1 MRFIL
6 LLVVFLLACSSPVAA
21 SQGPAVYVDDTFT
34 YEEAMEIQ
42 RGLDMWSAAVGLHYG
57 PMYLCGHGADCD
69 NRVSP
74 GRPAFVFANARA
86 GEVDYDSVPPGV
98 LAYVEDLFSRRV
110 VVLTDR
116 TTSLHLSGIV
126 AHEVGHALGLEHNMV
141 EGSLMFPYYS
151 EWACI
156 DVATL
161 DQFQEIYPDAVV
173 HATCQVQPVTVH
185 YGLTL

>member
-1 MRFIL
+1 MRFLL
-6 LLVVFLLACSSPVAA
+6 LLVVLVLGCSSPAQA
-21 SQGPAVYVDDTFT
+21 SLGPAVYVDDSFT

-42 RGLDMWSAAVGLHYG
+42 HGLDMWSAAVGLHYG
-57 PMYLCGHGADCD
+57 PMYLCSHGADCD
-69 NRVSP
+69 SRIVP
-74 GRPAFVFANARA
+74 GRPVFVFANAKR
-86 GEVDYDSVPPGV
+86 GEADYDSVPPGV

-116 TTSLHLSGIV
+116 TTTLHLSGII

-151 EWACI
+151 TWDCV

-173 HATCQVQPVTVH
+173 HATCEVQPVTVH